1 MFKLQ
6 TPWND
11 LSSLTYSY
19 SRFIIINHLNL
30 FQHKIYA
37 SLMWCSPWG
46 PQNQKVNKKIET
58 FLVRQINTCLFE
70 GFHKAFLPLLWEFWK
85 RNLVDI
91 QCKLGDMRW
100 IFFPS
105 SGTPCI
111 KFLFYWKFFAGN
123 AKFLHIWLNSV
134 KRDVLLVYG

>member
-11 LSSLTYSY
+11 LSSLTCSY
-19 SRFIIINHLNL
+19 SRFIIKNHLNL

-100 IFFPS
+100 IFSAQVVRAELNFS
-105 SGTPCI
+105 FIGSFLLKTLNFYTFGWTP
-111 KFLFYWKFFAGN
+111 
-123 AKFLHIWLNSV
+123 
-134 KRDVLLVYG
+134 